1 VAGVRKEG
9 RKMLS
14 KEKKEEIE
22 ERKVK
27 RKRKKEWKSKA
38 SREGG

>member
-1 VAGVRKEG
+1 LECGWEKEG
-9 RKMLS
+9 RKMC

-27 RKRKKEWKSKA
+27 RKRKTEWKSKA